1 MNRDRRPGSGRRS
14 SPSKPRALC
23 FIDMP
28 FGKKKDLSSALE
40 IDFDQIYETAIRPAV
55 EAVGLD
61 CLRGDKERT
70 GGIIHV
76 PMFARL
82 LLAEYVIADL
92 TLGNPN
98 VFYELGV
105 RHSAR
110 PWTTIPIFA
119 TIGGLPFDVGM
130 IRAIPYDL
138 VHGALTEANASK
150 LRAALEDRLRA
161 ALDGPPVKDSP
172 LFELIEGFPGID
184 LPHEFTDVFRERV
197 KYSEEFRAKLREA
210 RSGGSHET
218 ALAALR
224 KICQSLGHLATA
236 DRGVLVDL
244 LLSFRDVNGW
254 DDMVRLC
261 ENMPDELQQTA
272 TVRQQWALALNRR
285 NKGSDRGQ
293 AEEILMRLVKERG
306 ADPETLGILGSIF
319 KAKYRDAKGAG
330 REVSGRGALDQAIN
344 AYTRGFEADPRDY
357 YPGIN
362 AVTLLLE
369 KANLNALPQEERD
382 AAVREVERLTPAV
395 SFAVARRG
403 GAASSDYWDLATVLE
418 LAAVSGDWKVTDSVL
433 GRAVNQAG
441 AAWMLDTTSAN
452 LQMIRDLRRRSGPTP
467 QLDKII
473 AELGSRAKELAGRS
487 S

>member
-1 MNRDRRPGSGRRS
+1 M
-14 SPSKPRALC
+14 
-23 FIDMP
+23 
-28 FGKKKDLSSALE
+28 
-40 IDFDQIYETAIRPAV
+40 
-55 EAVGLD
+55 
-61 CLRGDKERT
+61 
-70 GGIIHV
+70 
-76 PMFARL
+76 
-82 LLAEYVIADL
+82 
-92 TLGNPN
+92 
-98 VFYELGV
+98 
-105 RHSAR
+105 
-110 PWTTIPIFA
+110 
-119 TIGGLPFDVGM
+119 
-130 IRAIPYDL
+130 
-138 VHGALTEANASK
+138 
-150 LRAALEDRLRA
+150 
-161 ALDGPPVKDSP
+161 
-172 LFELIEGFPGID
+172 
-184 LPHEFTDVFRERV
+184 
-197 KYSEEFRAKLREA
+197 
-210 RSGGSHET
+210 
-218 ALAALR
+218 
-224 KICQSLGHLATA
+224 
-236 DRGVLVDL
+236 DL

>member
-1 MNRDRRPGSGRRS
+1 MTQPTPNPGPRS
-14 SPSKPRALC
+14 SGSKPRALC

-28 FGKKKDLSSALE
+28 FGKKKDPHSAVE
-40 IDFDQIYETAIRPAV
+40 IDFDQIYETAIKPAV
-55 EAVGLD
+55 EGVGLD
-61 CLRGDKERT
+61 CLRGDEERT

-82 LLAEYVIADL
+82 LLADYVIADL

-138 VHGALTEANASK
+138 LNGALTEATATK
-150 LRAALEDRLRA
+150 LRATLEDRLRTA
-161 ALDGPPVKDSP
+161 IEGPPVKDSP
-172 LFELIEGFPGID
+172 LFELIPGFPQIE

-210 RSGGSHET
+210 RSQGSQE
-218 ALAALR
+218 ASLSALR
-224 KICQSLGHLATA
+224 EIRKSLGNLATA

-244 LLSFRDVNGW
+244 LLSFRDISAW
-254 DDMVRLC
+254 DDMVGLC
-261 ENMPDELQQTA
+261 EALPAELRQTA
-272 TVRQQWALALNRR
+272 VVRQQWALVLNRR
-285 NKGSDRGQ
+285 NKGSDRGR
-293 AEEILMRLVKERG
+293 AEEILTQLVKDRG
-306 ADPETLGILGSIF
+306 ADPETLGILGRAYKDKYKEA
-319 KAKYRDAKGAG
+319 KAAG
-330 REVSGRGALDQAIN
+330 RGAIARAALDQAID
-344 AYTRGFEADPRDY
+344 AYRRGFDADPRDY

-369 KANLNALPQEERD
+369 KGNLDSVPADERD
-382 AAVREVERLTPAV
+382 AAGREVERLTPAV

-403 GAASSDYWDLATVLE
+403 GATSSGYWDVATVLE
-418 LAAVSGDWKVTDSVL
+418 LAAISGDWKLAESAL
-433 GRAVNQAG
+433 GRAALQAKAG
-441 AAWMLDTTSAN
+441 WMLDTTVAN
-452 LQMIRDLRRRSGPTP
+452 LQMIREARQRSGATP
-467 QLDKII
+467 ELDGIITQLR
-473 AELGSRAKELAGRS
+473 SQAKELAGGAP
-487 S
+487 